1 MSPKVGE
8 PQTCYPRELEQRLI
22 RSERSTATSNG
33 VRFRVNR
40 PRIVR
45 LQLGARSWAD
55 IIVTQLISVE
65 APPGAKSSEA
75 GVLSRSFWSAF
86 VHLSPPHF
94 VCMQHPWVYHWWHI
108 DIPIVPCYSGTH
120 KPLQAPCG

>member
-1 MSPKVGE
+1 MPPKVGE
-8 PQTCYPRELEQRLI
+8 PQTCYPRELEQRFI
-22 RSERSTATSNG
+22 RSKPSTATSNG
-33 VRFRVNR
+33 ARLPVNR

-86 VHLSPPHF
+86 VHLRPSHS
-94 VCMQHPWVYHWWHI
+94 VRMQHPWVHH
-108 DIPIVPCYSGTH
+108 
-120 KPLQAPCG
+120 Q